1 MIVWPGIGARSNAP
15 KAVRTTEGRLRS
27 VATAGRSVKMVSP
40 FRSRPTVMLNG
51 RVEVATSM
59 GLSRRPQRKANEPLN
74 WTRWRTSNPARPVPQ
89 VDDSLARRSRRPGRR
104 GRAGVKVKDVLLL
117 AVPILVG
124 KERLPRDVVDPDP
137 DAAVEEELSL
147 LDLLRRQRDV
157 RRPLQVD
164 VR

>member
-1 MIVWPGIGARSNAP
+1 MFSCWPSPSWLAKN
-15 KAVRTTEGRLRS
+15 
-27 VATAGRSVKMVSP
+27 VSP
-40 FRSRPTVMLNG
+40 GTWSI
-51 RVEVATSM
+51 
-59 GLSRRPQRKANEPLN
+59 
-74 WTRWRTSNPARPVPQ
+74 RTLTQLWKKNCPSWISCGVS
-89 VDDSLARRSRRPGRR
+89 VTFGVHSRRPGRR